1 MIALRIIG
9 VIVGVVFIALG
20 AFGAMLA
27 LAPDELPR
35 PWGLLL
41 TVLPTLAVGIALVV
55 ASLL

>member
-9 VIVGVVFIALG
+9 VIVGIVFMALG

-27 LAPDELPR
+27 LAPDDLPR
-35 PWGLLL
+35 PRGLLL
-41 TVLPTLAVGIALVV
+41 AVLPTLAVGIALIV